1 MYTLNLEWEAVQ
13 SMVVQVL
20 KEDYKGI
27 HADLKKDYQHPED
40 KAFSI
45 KAKEAFEVLFRYYM
59 APSEAEEYINKVEE
73 GDDEEEITI
82 QLDAETHQKAIEI
95 AVYSAINSYLQ
106 EQKDAV
112 NRQINLGNTES

>member
-13 SMVVQVL
+13 GMVVQVL

-73 GDDEEEITI
+73 GKDEEEITI

>member
-1 MYTLNLEWEAVQ
+1 MYTLKMEWETVQ
-13 SMVVQVL
+13 GMVVQVL

-59 APSEAEEYINKVEE
+59 APSEAEEYINNVEE
-73 GDDEEEITI
+73 GKDEEEITI

-95 AVYSAINSYLQ
+95 AVYYAINSYLQ

>member
-1 MYTLNLEWEAVQ
+1 M
-13 SMVVQVL
+13 L

-27 HADLKKDYQHPED
+27 HDDLKKDYQHPED

-59 APSEAEEYINKVEE
+59 APSEAEEYINSVEE
-73 GDDEEEITI
+73 GKDEATLTI
-82 QLDAETHQKAIEI
+82 ELDAETHQKAIEI
-95 AVYSAINSYLQ
+95 AIYSAINNYLQ

-112 NRQINLGNTES
+112 QRQIDLGNAQP

>member
-1 MYTLNLEWEAVQ
+1 MYTLKMEWETVQ
-13 SMVVQVL
+13 GMVVQVL

-45 KAKEAFEVLFRYYM
+45 KAKEALEVLFHYYM
-59 APSEAEEYINKVEE
+59 APSEAEEYINNVEE
-73 GDDEEEITI
+73 GKDEEEVTI
-82 QLDAETHQKAIEI
+82 QLDAETHQKVIEI

-112 NRQINLGNTES
+112 NRQIDLGNAQP